1 MSAPT
6 LLLVVPQTWAP
17 LWLPHLAQIAPELT
31 LRVVER
37 DAFAPESIDYVMS
50 FRPKPGYL
58 KTLPNLKAVF
68 SIGAGVDGFLADP
81 EYPKHVPL
89 VRFVEKGLAEEMAQ
103 FCVMHVLIHYRMQ
116 RDFDRAQRDGKWR
129 QALLPKRPHETRVGI
144 LGIGEIGTV
153 VAERLL
159 PFGFTLVGWS
169 RTRKHVEGVE
179 SFAGDNELPAF
190 LSRTDILICL
200 LPLTKETRGILNAKL
215 FAQLPKDAFV
225 INVARGGH
233 LVDADLIAALDSGH
247 LSGAVL
253 DVFHQEPLPEGNP
266 FWTHPKVT
274 VTPHIAAITEPRV
287 AAQHVVDNI
296 RRMERGETLQNV
308 VDLNRGY

>member
-1 MSAPT
+1 
-6 LLLVVPQTWAP
+6 
-17 LWLPHLAQIAPELT
+17 
-31 LRVVER
+31 VER
-37 DAFAPESIDYVMS
+37 DTFAPESIDYVMS

>member
-37 DAFAPESIDYVMS
+37 DAYAPESIDYVMS